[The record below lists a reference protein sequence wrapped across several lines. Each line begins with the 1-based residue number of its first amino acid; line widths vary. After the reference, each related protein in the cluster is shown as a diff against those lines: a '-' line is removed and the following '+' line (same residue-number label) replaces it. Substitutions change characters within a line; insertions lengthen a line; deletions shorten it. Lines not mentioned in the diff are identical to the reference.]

1 MKSLVCPWYRLWS
14 PIPSSM
20 DTAPMWMSQRRL
32 RAPALRQRAASSA
45 QTDAGEFQR
54 RRAASAA
61 ARLDKEGVEG
71 KSAGGRDIR
80 RRDHWTLR
88 LCTRYL
94 LKISLS
100 HGAAFIRLVWR
111 ERVSF
116 IRQGGQGRRRAAA
129 VRVVR
134 WVRDR
139 FGKMGRVRE
148 ILWKAANVLQNK
160 LTRAQYLPG

>member
-1 MKSLVCPWYRLWS
+1 MVPFVVSYTIEHGHGPDVDES
-14 PIPSSM
+14 
-20 DTAPMWMSQRRL
+20 AP
-32 RAPALRQRAASSA
+32 ASSA
-45 QTDAGEFQR
+45 SAAPARGVVGADRRRRVAEFQR

-148 ILWKAANVLQNK
+148 IL
-160 LTRAQYLPG
+160 